1 MQHVRRA
8 LPEWKLTCLEC
19 SRVLTALGGLNTRDA
34 AMNLARLNKHSF
46 ARGYEEIGYLFN
58 ELTSADMV
66 LDECGAVF
74 LAEIGREPVNLAE
87 AAQRIAAQ
95 FADADHTEVERDLR
109 ELVVALE
116 LGGFVLTGDTGEE
129 MDRKEPSFSYAA
141 PPNVSSEA
149 EEEEHAPSSEVLK
162 KHFRAHPRPFSVQI
176 ELTSFCNLRCIHC
189 YLGDTHPMGG
199 LQTDQVYGI
208 LDQLK
213 ALGALQVSFTGGE
226 IFSRKDLPAILRH
239 ARQND
244 FSITLLTNNTLLSDS
259 LISEFRQTRVRLV
272 KISLYSMQPEIHD
285 AITAKPGSWQ
295 MTVRNIERLVAHDVP
310 VQISCPVM
318 KQNIDSFAAVMRWG
332 ERLGVNVK
340 PDLLLT
346 ARADLSRENLDHR
359 LSLGECQGAI
369 GTIIA
374 TDDEYRTRMARE
386 YGINNRRSPD
396 DHLCGVGVSTI
407 SIGAN
412 GDLYPCP
419 VFPLKLGNV
428 AKSPIREVWEQSL
441 PLHELRGVRFSDYER
456 CMRCEASDYCGICM
470 GKFYSESGGD
480 RFATSAFFCG
490 VAGLT
495 KRAVE
500 QSIAQGSGFER

>member
-1 MQHVRRA
+1 
-8 LPEWKLTCLEC
+8 
-19 SRVLTALGGLNTRDA
+19 
-34 AMNLARLNKHSF
+34 MNIARLNKHSF
-46 ARGYEEIGYLFN
+46 ARRYEGIGYLFN

-74 LAEIGREPVNLAE
+74 LSEIGRNPVNLAQ

-95 FADADHTEVERDLR
+95 FAAADPAEVENDLR
-109 ELVVALE
+109 ELVVTLE
-116 LGGFVLTGDTGEE
+116 RGGFVLTGDTPEE
-129 MDRKEPSFSYAA
+129 MDRKDLPFSYAA
-141 PPNVSSEA
+141 PPSGSLEA
-149 EEEEHAPSSEVLK
+149 TEEVHAPSSEILK
-162 KHFRAHPRPFSVQI
+162 KHFQAHPRLFSVQI

-189 YLGDTHPMGG
+189 YLGDTHPLGG
-199 LQTDQVYGI
+199 LQTDRVYSI

-213 ALGALQVSFTGGE
+213 ELGTLQVSFTGGE

-272 KISLYSMQPEIHD
+272 KISLYSMEPDIHD

-295 MTVRNIERLVAHDVP
+295 MTVGNIERLVAHDVP

-318 KQNIDSFAAVMRWG
+318 KQNLDSFGAVMRWG
-332 ERLGVNVK
+332 EKLSVKVK

-359 LSLGECQGAI
+359 LSLGECQRAI
-369 GTIIA
+369 RTIIT
-374 TDDEYRTRMARE
+374 TDDEYRMRMVRE
-386 YGINNRRSPD
+386 YGTNNHRKPD
-396 DHLCGVGVSTI
+396 DHLCGVGTSTI

-419 VFPLKLGNV
+419 VFLLRLGNV
-428 AKSPIREVWEQSL
+428 AKASIREVWEHSL
-441 PLHELRGVRFSDYER
+441 PLQELRTVRFSDYEK
-456 CMRCEASDYCGICM
+456 CMQCEAADYCGICM

-495 KRAVE
+495 KKAVA
-500 QSIAQGSGFER
+500 QSIAHAAVGER